1 MDGSHASRFFLEPQQ
16 TFQRQ
21 YEALRAVFVEAE
33 PIDRIAVRFGY
44 KPSALKSMAS
54 RFRADCRRGIT
65 TPFFSP
71 TDADDHSGQ
80 PTVKNS
86 HASSRPKSPTAE
98 N

>member
-1 MDGSHASRFFLEPQQ
+1 MDGSHTSRFFLEPQQ

-33 PIDRIAVRFGY
+33 PIDRVAVRFGY
-44 KPSALKSMAS
+44 KLSALKSMAS
-54 RFRADCRRGIT
+54 RLRADCRCGVT

-71 TDADDHSGQ
+71 TDADDLSGQ
-80 PTVKNS
+80 TPAKTS
-86 HASSRPKSPTAE
+86 HALNRPKSPTAG

>member
-1 MDGSHASRFFLEPQQ
+1 MDRSHTSRFFLEPQQ

-33 PIDRIAVRFGY
+33 PIDRVAARFGY

-54 RFRADCRRGIT
+54 RFRADCRRGLT

-71 TDADDHSGQ
+71 TDADDQ
-80 PTVKNS
+80 PGPAPVKND
-86 HASSRPKSPTAE
+86 HAPNRPKSPTAG

>member
-1 MDGSHASRFFLEPQQ
+1 MDGSHTSRFFREPKQ

-33 PIDRIAVRFGY
+33 PIDRVAVRFGY

-54 RFRADCRRGIT
+54 RFRADCRRGVT

-71 TDADDHSGQ
+71 TDADDQSGQ
-80 PTVKNS
+80 APVKNGR
-86 HASSRPKSPTAE
+86 APTRPKSPTAG